1 MDADGKGEESMMDVN
16 VNGRDVNVRLRDDVW
31 AMEEPGTICLTLEQ
45 AYYLRRELNELS
57 VAYLVDE
64 VEEDG

>member
-1 MDADGKGEESMMDVN
+1 MSRTQALV
-16 VNGRDVNVRLRDDVW
+16 LRS
-31 AMEEPGTICLTLEQ
+31 Q
-45 AYYLRRELNELS
+45 LNELS